1 MAKVDKYSIHGLKR
15 RPTYSEIIGMLD
27 DNEKITGKLP
37 DRSATI
43 FRNSPEG
50 SYFDGSDAM
59 EQLREEQGRLLLYK
73 TNERPIVKAEC
84 KNSRKNIPRRTHNK
98 ITRNIPNNSATNSTN
113 GCRARNNQSNTG
125 NPNGTNI
132 QHPTGIANSSRTK
145 SKNEQ
150 CGKKKNGNIGK
161 SPWGN
166 V

>member
-1 MAKVDKYSIHGLKR
+1 M
-15 RPTYSEIIGMLD
+15 
-27 DNEKITGKLP
+27 
-37 DRSATI
+37 
-43 FRNSPEG
+43 
-50 SYFDGSDAM
+50 SD
-59 EQLREEQGRLLLYK
+59 LLLRQNVRTAGRTYHA
-73 TNERPIVKAEC
+73 ER
-84 KNSRKNIPRRTHNK
+84 T
-98 ITRNIPNNSATNSTN
+98 TRLPATSPTIA
-113 GCRARNNQSNTG
+113 CRARNNQSNTG